1 MRVSPVDRGNPRDT
15 PVGDGVSRGF
25 ATTSPPYRCRDAVA
39 RVPGVVAQDVS
50 YNHLQYS
57 SGALSGVV
65 DVDATV
71 TFDDVLRAA
80 SAALVEQ
87 LGDRADRVIV
97 YLTGRTGDG
106 QTVEPDSLGL
116 PQRPTGTD
124 LRRRYA

>member
-1 MRVSPVDRGNPRDT
+1 MSGLLARLLGRGRPDAET
-15 PVGDGVSRGF
+15 VAAHVG
-25 ATTSPPYRCRDAVA
+25 DAVA

>member
-1 MRVSPVDRGNPRDT
+1 M
-15 PVGDGVSRGF
+15 
-25 ATTSPPYRCRDAVA
+25 
-39 RVPGVVAQDVS
+39 S

-57 SGALSGVV
+57 AGALSGVV

-80 SAALVEQ
+80 STALVEQ
-87 LGDRADRVIV
+87 LGDRADRVV
-97 YLTGRTGDG
+97 VDLTGRTGDG
-106 QTVEPDSLGL
+106 QTVQPDSFEL